1 MTVSTYTYCLFQLF
15 LYILQCCSMWYLS
28 YTEFLF
34 LFIQMMEFQT
44 TVILF
49 STYTAL

>member
-1 MTVSTYTYCLFQLF
+1 
-15 LYILQCCSMWYLS
+15 MWYFP

-34 LFIQMMEFQT
+34 LFIQMMKFQT